1 MTTQKKIEWL
11 LLAGTAILFPILKWL
26 HIGTTHY
33 NVFLLII
40 MAWCLMLVV
49 AFRILGAPD
58 RPNGAE

>member
-1 MTTQKKIEWL
+1 MTIQKKIEWL
-11 LLAGTAILFPILKWL
+11 LLAATAILFLVLKWL

-40 MAWCLMLVV
+40 MGWCLMLVI

-58 RPNGAE
+58 RLNGAE